1 MRSVGVGLRG
11 RRPGFRAV
19 SAAAL
24 VAAAFASSCTAAMA
38 PRSIPRT
45 PHVLSLPGFKVPP
58 PSRRG
63 WRGAEDRP
71 SRTAS
76 FWKKYSGFFR
86 EWLEDEAY
94 ADILIKPLF
103 VPPALWTAAGEEL
116 LTALKSGYAGE
127 AGLEPEAVW
136 KRRSVQGRRVEYTTG
151 RELTDLSADDI
162 GLWTSGQAVKVRTK
176 VLRGLYLP
184 PDLERAHRYFEIWIG
199 ITELNYFLSFQED
212 LRLPLL
218 GAVVKSLEAVEPFD
232 DLPGPTGS
240 LARAVLAGDAA
251 AARQAVDAG
260 ADANA
265 GLPDWTPL
273 EIAAL
278 CDRRDLA
285 GILDRDGGLA
295 AVFGDQAAL
304 RPFLLA
310 LIADRPEIAAFLLDL
325 GAAPGTGP
333 PDGPPALALAAGL
346 GYVEIVRKLLE
357 LGADVDAR
365 SHGGRTPLMLACES
379 GAADCAEALIASGTD
394 LDLQSEGGGTALHAA
409 VDWGRDE
416 IMRSL
421 LANGADINIQ
431 DNEGWS
437 CLHVAIFHGDAA
449 IVGELIA
456 AGADVDANVHST
468 GRTALIQALE
478 DGKFDIARMLLDAGA
493 DVNRHKD
500 GWTTPLM
507 AAVARGRD
515 DLVRSLIDK
524 GAEVN
529 VRADDGRTAL
539 SIAEAGGRQAIA
551 EILLQ
556 AGAKKRVNAL
566 DRIDPPGK
574 WR

>member
-38 PRSIPRT
+38 PRSIPRA

-86 EWLEDEAY
+86 EWLEEEAH
-94 ADILIKPLF
+94 AEILIKPLF
-103 VPPALWTAAGEEL
+103 VPPALWTAAGEQL
-116 LTALKSGYAGE
+116 LTALKRGYAEE
-127 AGLEPEAVW
+127 ADLEPEAVW
-136 KRRSVQGRRVEYTTG
+136 KRRSVQGRRVDYTTG
-151 RELTDLSADDI
+151 KELTDLSAEDI
-162 GLWTSGQAVKVRTK
+162 GLRTSLEAIRIRTK
-176 VLRGLYLP
+176 VLHGLYFP
-184 PDLERAHRYFEIWIG
+184 PDLERTHRYFEIWIG
-199 ITELNYFLSFQED
+199 ITELNYLLSFQED

-218 GAVVKSLEAVEPFD
+218 DAVVKSLEAVEPFE
-232 DLPGPTGS
+232 DLPDPAGS
-240 LARAVLAGDAA
+240 LARAVLAGDAG

-285 GILDRDGGLA
+285 GILDRNGGLA

-310 LIADRPEIAAFLLDL
+310 LIADRPEIAAFLLDQ
-325 GAAPGTGP
+325 GAASGTGP
-333 PDGPPALALAAGL
+333 PDGPPALALAAGF
-346 GYVEIVRKLLE
+346 GYVEIVSQLLE
-357 LGADVDAR
+357 RGTDVDAR

-379 GAADCAEALIASGTD
+379 GAADCAEALMAGGAD
-394 LDLQSEGGGTALHAA
+394 LDLWSEDGSTALHAA
-409 VDWGRDE
+409 VDWGRPD

-421 LANGADINIQ
+421 LANGADVNIQ

-437 CLHVAIFHGDAA
+437 CLHVAIFHDDPGIAGD
-449 IVGELIA
+449 LIA
-456 AGADVDANVHST
+456 AGADVDANVYAT

-500 GWTTPLM
+500 GRTTPLM
-507 AAVARGRD
+507 AAVAAGQD
-515 DLVRSLIDK
+515 DLVRALIDK

-529 VRADDGRTAL
+529 VRTDDGRTAL
-539 SIAEAGGRQAIA
+539 SIAETGGRQAIA
-551 EILLQ
+551 ETLLK
-556 AGAKKRVNAL
+556 AGAKKRAK
-566 DRIDPPGK
+566 I
-574 WR
+574 